1 MHARRFPWTKLLL
14 LWIAMSVCLTYFY
27 WQMSVT
33 LNFDDPDDFLRLQQ
47 IRDFVGGQSWFDLTQ
62 RRIAPPQGLAMHWSR
77 LVDIPVLLFIVPLT
91 PLIGAPIAEIVA
103 TIAAPLLNLL
113 VLMIAVVAMTR
124 RLFGPDVATSLL
136 ACVMEIGRAS
146 CRERVLMPV

>member
-1 MHARRFPWTKLLL
+1 MRARRFPWTKLLL

-62 RRIAPPQGLAMHWSR
+62 RRITPPQGLAMHWSR
-77 LVDIPVLLFIVPLT
+77 LVDIPVLVFLLPLK
-91 PLIGAPIAEIVA
+91 PLLGQHNAEIVA
-103 TIAAPLLNLL
+103 VIGAPLLTLL
-113 VLMIAVVAMTR
+113 ALMIAMRSEER
-124 RLFGPDVATSLL
+124 RVGKE
-136 ACVMEIGRAS
+136 C
-146 CRERVLMPV
+146 